1 MTTSDTTR
9 TLGEIVTGHPGAV
22 SVFERLGIDYC
33 CHGARSLDEAASAAG
48 LDPTSVMGDVIEA
61 DEQASNELL
70 DPRSG
75 HAAYADLDPVA
86 LVDHIEGTH
95 HAYLHAELPRLVDLT
110 AKIAAVHGDRHPEL
124 IEVAATVVELREDM
138 EPHMGKE
145 EMVLFPMIRTMASGS
160 GDAPMSHCG
169 GIGHPIARMVQ
180 EHEATGEIL
189 ERLRHLTNGYEV
201 PADGCGSYHAAF
213 QGLEAVERDTH
224 LHIHKE
230 NNVLFPAALELVEAP
245 VG

>member
-1 MTTSDTTR
+1 MTAIDTAR
-9 TLGEIVTGHPGAV
+9 TLGEIVTGHPGAI

-33 CHGARSLDEAASAAG
+33 CHGARSLDEAAAAAG
-48 LDPTSVMGDVIEA
+48 LDPTVVMDDVVKA
-61 DEQASNELL
+61 DEKAASDLL
-70 DPRSG
+70 DPRAG
-75 HAAYADLDPVA
+75 QADYADLDPAA

-95 HAYLHAELPRLVDLT
+95 HAYLHAELPRLIELT
-110 AKIAAVHGDRHPEL
+110 AKIAAVHGDNHPEL
-124 IEVAATVVELREDM
+124 IEVAAAVVELHDDM

-145 EMVLFPMIRTMASGS
+145 EMVLFPMIRNVATGAGE
-160 GDAPMSHCG
+160 APMSHCG
-169 GIGHPIARMVQ
+169 GIGQPIARMMQ

-189 ERLRHLTNGYEV
+189 ERLRRLTNGYEV

-230 NNVLFPAALELVEAP
+230 NNVLFPAVLTLVGDP